1 MTSQD
6 QANLMLGI
14 WQYQR
19 RLGIKPEDRRLPGD
33 PEQQDNISIEELDH
47 QLNAM
52 AATALGV

>member
-14 WQYQR
+14 WQHQR
-19 RLGIKPEDRRLPGD
+19 RLGIKPEDRLLPGD
-33 PEQQDNISIEELDH
+33 PERQDNVSIEELDH

>member
-33 PEQQDNISIEELDH
+33 PEQQDNVSIEELDH

-52 AATALGV
+52 VATALGV